1 MSANELASLR
11 PKMSQESNLPY
22 LISQILTGPSHAF
35 FTVSGGFEGASKLQS
50 HRRNV
55 TAGMLVGVRSLSS
68 GSLDGK
74 IRQPFPGSQ
83 RIEEQRGR
91 RRRLQFLVP
100 RLLFG
105 REISCCLS
113 RAAAEEAE
121 RRREREGMLMQ
132 LRISRSL
139 CGGKNEGRKE
149 GRNEGKGRQ
158 KDSQRKW
165 NWGSSS
171 QPTSHPSS
179 SFLLP
184 SSPL

>member
-1 MSANELASLR
+1 MKLPRNLQLWQAKMVHYTIDCFICRPMSKSSLR

-22 LISQILTGPSHAF
+22 LISQILTGQSHAF
-35 FTVSGGFEGASKLQS
+35 FTVSRGFEGASRLQS
-50 HRRNV
+50 HHRNV
-55 TAGMLVGVRSLSS
+55 RAGMLVGVRSLSS

-113 RAAAEEAE
+113 RAAAAAEEAE
-121 RRREREGMLMQ
+121 RRR
-132 LRISRSL
+132 
-139 CGGKNEGRKE
+139 GR
-149 GRNEGKGRQ
+149 
-158 KDSQRKW
+158 D
-165 NWGSSS
+165 
-171 QPTSHPSS
+171 
-179 SFLLP
+179 
-184 SSPL
+184 